1 MMNSQGQLSL
11 ELATLEVGKKY
22 LIIKPAHSFGEID
35 GELVEFEEQRTDVVV
50 LPKPKTVM
58 TCDGETE
65 VEEPLPEHL
74 AKPEWYSVQNLRTNA
89 RFWLNPTGCQVV
101 EL

>member
-1 MMNSQGQLSL
+1 MNSQAQSRP

-35 GELVEFEEQRTDVVV
+35 GELVEFEEQRTEV
-50 LPKPKTVM
+50 LVIPKPESVIM
-58 TCDGETE
+58 CDGETE

-74 AKPEWYSVQNLRTNA
+74 AKPDWYAVQNLRTNL

-101 EL
+101 EI

>member
-1 MMNSQGQLSL
+1 MNRINQS
-11 ELATLEVGKKY
+11 EPVFMALEVGKKY

-35 GELVEFEEQRTDVVV
+35 GELVAFEEQRTDVLV

-65 VEEPLPEHL
+65 VEGPLPEHL
-74 AKPEWYSVQNLRTNA
+74 AKPDWYAVQNLSTNL